1 MNKRRPIAIDPRK
14 QINFI
19 GVIIFIELLE
29 DLKQFSKVFGVRN
42 KPKNPEATPMP
53 RDREKKGQSVSK
65 VCSTETVSLERKN
78 NRHLF
83 LLFWR
88 DLHEKICQFKVTT
101 ELIHIIKTE
110 LREFL
115 RKGRELL

>member
-19 GVIIFIELLE
+19 GVIIFIELLLE
-29 DLKQFSKVFGVRN
+29 DLIQFSKVLGLRN

-88 DLHEKICQFKVTT
+88 GLHEKICQFKVTT

-110 LREFL
+110 LRSF
-115 RKGRELL
+115 

>member
-1 MNKRRPIAIDPRK
+1 MNKRGPIAIDPRK

-53 RDREKKGQSVSK
+53 RDREKNKDNQFLRYVQLK
-65 VCSTETVSLERKN
+65 
-78 NRHLF
+78 LF
-83 LLFWR
+83 LLKG
-88 DLHEKICQFKVTT
+88 KIIDTYFCCFGETCMKKYVSSKSRQNLF
-101 ELIHIIKTE
+101 IS
-110 LREFL
+110 LRQNLGSF
-115 RKGRELL
+115 